1 MSTSS
6 LAGREQELQEQR
18 KRGKAAASTARSST
32 ARQTQAFV
40 TTSWQ
45 DLATAP
51 GHSHARYARALGR
64 LEVGVSS
71 RVSETFQE
79 LPMPSKALPR
89 ASKKL
94 PRASE
99 ASKSDQEPPTFMW
112 QNVYNPTI
120 FMMLLRITATAAST
134 ATATT
139 IAIATRRESKR
150 CKSSGREEEQEPARR
165 GAALQDRRM
174 HL

>member
-1 MSTSS
+1 M
-6 LAGREQELQEQR
+6 RFKHVKPCKQR
-18 KRGKAAASTARSST
+18 ARGAR

-45 DLATAP
+45 DLDIAP

-71 RVSETFQE
+71 KVFKTFQR

-99 ASKSDQEPPTFMW
+99 ASKSEQEPPTFMW
-112 QNVYNPTI
+112 KNVYNPTM

-139 IAIATRRESKR
+139 IATATRRESKR

-165 GAALQDRRM
+165 GAALQDKRM
-174 HL
+174 HS